1 MDPRPP
7 LQLIALRATL
17 GAPRLQP
24 SHIKL
29 PPDTTWQSLHEHVLA
44 LLSAVR
50 AATPTLPPPILH
62 LYVATSI
69 PFTPL
74 AEQRL
79 GDLAELFFTGEEL
92 LVAYSMQSCCG

>member
-1 MDPRPP
+1 M
-7 LQLIALRATL
+7 QLIALRATL

-24 SHIKL
+24 SHMKL
-29 PPDTTWQSLHEHVLA
+29 PPDTTWQSLHEHVAA
-44 LLSAVR
+44 LLCAVR
-50 AATPTLPPPILH
+50 AATPARGPTSPPPILH

-79 GDLAELFFTGEEL
+79 GDLAELFFAGEEL